1 MTADLPTISVGFDCD
16 TGGWRI
22 FATSYGST
30 MPAGERLFRAP
41 PLPNIRFSHES
52 KEAAETDAG
61 KLREYV
67 GRVWTQRG
75 PSKAQQRKQ
84 HD

>member
-1 MTADLPTISVGFDCD
+1 VTADLPLISVLYDADSGL
-16 TGGWRI
+16 WRLY
-22 FATSYGST
+22 ATSYND
-30 MPAGERLFRAP
+30 MRPAGERLFRAP
-41 PLPNIRFSHES
+41 PHPAIRFSHEDR
-52 KEAAETDAG
+52 EQAETDAG

-67 GRVWTQRG
+67 ERVWTQRG

>member
-16 TGGWRI
+16 TGGCRLY
-22 FATSYGST
+22 ATSYGSA

-41 PLPNIRFSHES
+41 PLPNIRFSHEDR
-52 KEAAETDAG
+52 EQAETDAG

-67 GRVWTQRG
+67 ERTWTQRG
-75 PSKAQQRKQ
+75 PSRKQ
-84 HD
+84 VREKRE